1 MPMLV
6 FLVGALLILGAYF
19 RVADLAQ
26 YISRSVVVAYITGAS
41 VMIVANQLPAAFGI
55 IPAAAR
61 SDGAKPAAAT
71 LWGNMKQF
79 LAGLPEWM
87 PWAFGVSV
95 FTAVVFVVL
104 RRLRPRWPAFLISLL
119 AGTALAVGLKR
130 FGIVIPT
137 FDDATFGLSNL
148 LPPFPAFVS
157 GDASAQFAQLFGLA
171 LAVAFV
177 SNLEN
182 SVMAKTLASRGGYRV
197 DANQD
202 MLSLGF
208 ANLACAY
215 LAGMPASGS
224 LTRSALNYE
233 SGARTQMSSIVSGTV
248 VLIGA
253 MTLGPHVHHV
263 PKAVLATLVICI
275 AVSLVH
281 RRNIRICLR
290 ATKSDAFVFVLTFAA
305 TQMVPLH
312 VAIFTGVGVSIMLY
326 LRKAS
331 QPSLVEYEFNKEG
344 NLAEARSTQRQH
356 PSISI
361 VHVEG
366 DLFFGAAELFRTQIQ
381 RTCADPNLRVIILR
395 LKNARHL
402 DATSVMALEELVQ
415 VLRSSGRD
423 LIVSGATRDVYR
435 VLRDSKVLG
444 TVGRENFFMG
454 SAHNPNLATR
464 NALKRAQEIIGVRD
478 AEVQIYYDPRFSSS
492 GSKKA

>member
-1 MPMLV
+1 
-6 FLVGALLILGAYF
+6 LGAYF

-55 IPAAAR
+55 LPASDR
-61 SDGAKPAAAT
+61 STDAKPAAAT
-71 LWGNMKQF
+71 LWGNVNQF
-79 LAGLPEWM
+79 IAGLPEWM
-87 PWAFGVSV
+87 PGAVAISV
-95 FTAVVFVVL
+95 TTAVIFVLFRV
-104 RRLRPRWPAFLISLL
+104 LRPRWPSFLISLL
-119 AGTALAVGLKR
+119 AGTALALGLRR
-130 FGIVIPT
+130 FGIVVPT
-137 FDDATFGLSNL
+137 FDDATFGLNNL

-208 ANLACAY
+208 ANLSCAY
-215 LAGMPASGS
+215 LSGMPASGS

-233 SGARTQMSSIVSGTV
+233 SGARTQMSSIISGAV
-248 VLIGA
+248 VLVGA
-253 MTLGPHVHHV
+253 MTLGPYVHHV

-290 ATKSDAFVFVLTFAA
+290 ATKSDAFVFVVTFAA
-305 TQMVPLH
+305 TLMVPLH

-326 LRKAS
+326 LRKAA

-366 DLFFGAAELFRTQIQ
+366 DLFFGAAEIFRTQIQ

-415 VLRSSGRD
+415 VMRASGRD

-435 VLRDSKVLG
+435 VLRDSRVLG
-444 TVGRENFFMG
+444 TIGRENFFMG
-454 SAHNPNLATR
+454 STHNPNLATR
-464 NALKRAQEIIGVRD
+464 NALKRAQEIIGVRE
-478 AEVQIYYDPRFSSS
+478 AEVQIFYDPRFSPS
-492 GSKKA
+492 GGKKT